1 MATFF
6 KTIRKTVKYWYV
18 PAIIGALFVVL
29 GFYLFTVPLETYA
42 TLTVLFSLSFLVT
55 GLLETWFSIQNR
67 EELEGW
73 GWHLISGLFSLAIGI
88 LLVTKPEISALTL
101 PMFIGFSL
109 LFRAFQGLGFSFELK
124 NYGVSKWGNLAI
136 ASVLGILF
144 SFVLIFNPTFTG
156 MSLVVMTALTFIFV
170 GVSGIAMAFMLKKL
184 KSFPQKITKEL
195 KEKIEDLREEYYE
208 HLEDRKR
215 D

>member
-6 KTIRKTVKYWYV
+6 KTIRKTVKHWYV

-42 TLTVLFSLSFLVT
+42 TLTALFSISFLVT
-55 GLLETWFSIQNR
+55 GILETWFSIQNR

-109 LFRAFQGLGFSFELK
+109 LFRAFHLPCHCNSHQDYQSHCRTQHRKRSSE
-124 NYGVSKWGNLAI
+124 I
-136 ASVLGILF
+136 
-144 SFVLIFNPTFTG
+144 LIFHFSTLLNILLQ
-156 MSLVVMTALTFIFV
+156 MSR
-170 GVSGIAMAFMLKKL
+170 S
-184 KSFPQKITKEL
+184 
-195 KEKIEDLREEYYE
+195 
-208 HLEDRKR
+208 
-215 D
+215 